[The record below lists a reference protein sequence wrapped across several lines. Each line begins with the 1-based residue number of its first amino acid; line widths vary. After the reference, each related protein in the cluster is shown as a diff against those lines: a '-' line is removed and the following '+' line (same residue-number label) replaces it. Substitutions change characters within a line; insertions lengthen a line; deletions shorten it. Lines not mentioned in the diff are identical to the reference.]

1 MYIYIYRFSFEMNYT
16 LLNNDTKVI
25 KKQKPYD
32 VYIKYCIEQIFS
44 AKINLQSK
52 QTTEIYKT
60 TIK

>member
-1 MYIYIYRFSFEMNYT
+1 MNYT

-32 VYIKYCIEQIFS
+32 VYIKYCIEQIFR